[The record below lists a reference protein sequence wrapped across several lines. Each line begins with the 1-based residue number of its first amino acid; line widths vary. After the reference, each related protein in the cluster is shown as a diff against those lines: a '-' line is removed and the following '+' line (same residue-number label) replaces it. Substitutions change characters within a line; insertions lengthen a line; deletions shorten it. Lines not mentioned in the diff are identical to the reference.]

1 MESLPQLFQLLPIFL
16 LRGAFAVVC
25 GGMVGMERERRGKPA
40 GFRTNILICLGA
52 ALYMMMSTL
61 VAEKVLGKAPAD
73 PGRIAAQVVSGIGFL
88 GAGTILRERGSVTG
102 LTSAAT
108 IWVVAAI
115 GLFIGAGYTITA
127 FVFSGL
133 VVLTLTGL
141 RGLEPKLLGHCDFR
155 SLEIH
160 YRRAGPVAALL
171 DEIFLEHEVDP
182 RQYRIEQTDEEVR
195 LRVGYC
201 ERHPAHSRFLS
212 ELWAVG
218 EVVRVIHPKPEENS
232 WPPSN

>member
-1 MESLPQLFQLLPIFL
+1 METVTELMEVLPTFL

-25 GGMVGMERERRGKPA
+25 GGMIGMERERRGKPA

-52 ALYMMMSTL
+52 ALYMMMSDL
-61 VAEKVLGKAPAD
+61 VAVRVLGQTPAD
-73 PGRIAAQVVSGIGFL
+73 PGRIAAQVVTGIGFL

-115 GLFIGAGYTITA
+115 GLFIGAGYVVSALI
-127 FVFSGL
+127 FSGL

-141 RGLEPKLLGHCDFR
+141 KQLEPKLLGACEFR
-155 SLEIH
+155 SLEIV
-160 YRRAGPVAALL
+160 YRRKGPVAALL
-171 DEIFLEHEVDP
+171 DEIFLEHEIDP
-182 RQYRIEQTDEEVR
+182 QYYRIQQLEDEIRLQVR
-195 LRVGYC
+195 YC
-201 ERHPAHSRFLS
+201 ERHPSHSRFVS
-212 ELWAVG
+212 ELWTVG
-218 EVVRVIHPKPEENS
+218 EVVRVVHPKPGEDS

>member
-1 MESLPQLFQLLPIFL
+1 MPMETWSQLVELLPPFL

-25 GGMVGMERERRGKPA
+25 GGMIGLERERRGKPA

-61 VAEKVLGKAPAD
+61 VAQEVLGRAPAD
-73 PGRIAAQVVSGIGFL
+73 PGRIAAQVVTGIGFL

-115 GLFIGAGYTITA
+115 GLFIGAGYTISA
-127 FVFSGL
+127 FIFSGL

-141 RGLEPKLLGHCDFR
+141 KGIEPKLLGRCEFR
-155 SLEIH
+155 TLEIH
-160 YRRAGPVAALL
+160 YRRTGPVAALL
-171 DEIFLEHEVDP
+171 NEMFLENEVDP
-182 RQYRIEQTDEEVR
+182 DQYSIEQTEHEVR
-195 LRVGYC
+195 LRVRYC
-201 ERHPAHSRFLS
+201 ERHPPHARFLS
-212 ELWAVG
+212 DLWTVG
-218 EVVRVIHPKPEENS
+218 EVDRVIHS
-232 WPPSN
+232 RVGDD